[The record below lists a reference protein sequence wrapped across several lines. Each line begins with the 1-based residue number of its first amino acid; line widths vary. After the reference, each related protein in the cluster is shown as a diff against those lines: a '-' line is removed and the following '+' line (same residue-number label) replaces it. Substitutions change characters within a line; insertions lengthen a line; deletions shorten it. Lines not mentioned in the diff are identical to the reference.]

1 MPIGAPM
8 SLTACRGFFEQ
19 PSHPRQRM
27 YEALRA
33 YFFEGRP
40 SHEVARAFGYRPG
53 SFRVLCH
60 EFRRDPAPQFFASPR
75 PGPRTQ
81 PKKSKAQELIVALR
95 KQNHSVYE
103 IAQALK
109 EQKIALSPRAVREVL
124 REEGFAPLPRR
135 LDEERPARLRPT
147 VEPVADV
154 REFTLEER
162 HFSTRCGGLFLF
174 VPDLVCLDVD
184 SLGRSARLPG
194 SGMIPT
200 GHALRAALALKLW
213 SIERKSHVMAL
224 VADEGLGLFCGLNV
238 IPKKSYLWE
247 YSSRIDPTQIMQ
259 LLATWHR
266 QVAKKGLFA
275 GESFNLDFHSV
286 PYYGED
292 PQVQRHYVS
301 ARSRRQPS
309 VLAFL
314 AQDTEGRTFCYSNA
328 DLRKGEEP
336 EEVFRFVS
344 FWKKHHGEYPRH
356 LVFDS
361 RLTTYRNLG
370 RLDEFGITFIT
381 LRRRS
386 PKLLREISRLP
397 SSAWRRVTLEV
408 PARKYKTPRVYEEP
422 VRLEGRTFRQLFVL
436 DLGHE
441 EPTILL
447 TNDRRATPQ
456 KLLTR
461 YAQRMLIENA
471 LSDAVRFFHM
481 DALSSAVGL
490 KVDFDMALLVI
501 ASSLYRLLARRM
513 RGYADAQARHIFR
526 DLIDTPADV
535 TLCGREVR
543 VHFHRRAHLPI
554 ILASGLLDS
563 PIAVPWWR
571 GFSLRMTA

>member
-184 SLGRSARLPG
+184 SLGKSARLPG
-194 SGMIPT
+194 SGMIPA

-224 VADEGLGLFCGLNV
+224 MADGGLGLFCGLNG

-247 YSSRIDPTQIMQ
+247 YSSRIDPTRIMQ
-259 LLATWHR
+259 LLAAWHR
-266 QVAKKGLFA
+266 QVAKEGLFA

-292 PQVQRHYVS
+292 PQVQRHYGS
-301 ARSRRQPS
+301 ARSRGQPS

-328 DLRKGEEP
+328 DLRKSL
-336 EEVFRFVS
+336 FKIF
-344 FWKKHHGEYPRH
+344 F
-356 LVFDS
+356 
-361 RLTTYRNLG
+361 T
-370 RLDEFGITFIT
+370 
-381 LRRRS
+381 
-386 PKLLREISRLP
+386 
-397 SSAWRRVTLEV
+397 
-408 PARKYKTPRVYEEP
+408 KTP
-422 VRLEGRTFRQLFVL
+422 T
-436 DLGHE
+436 
-441 EPTILL
+441 
-447 TNDRRATPQ
+447 
-456 KLLTR
+456 K
-461 YAQRMLIENA
+461 
-471 LSDAVRFFHM
+471 
-481 DALSSAVGL
+481 
-490 KVDFDMALLVI
+490 
-501 ASSLYRLLARRM
+501 
-513 RGYADAQARHIFR
+513 
-526 DLIDTPADV
+526 
-535 TLCGREVR
+535 
-543 VHFHRRAHLPI
+543 
-554 ILASGLLDS
+554 
-563 PIAVPWWR
+563 
-571 GFSLRMTA
+571 